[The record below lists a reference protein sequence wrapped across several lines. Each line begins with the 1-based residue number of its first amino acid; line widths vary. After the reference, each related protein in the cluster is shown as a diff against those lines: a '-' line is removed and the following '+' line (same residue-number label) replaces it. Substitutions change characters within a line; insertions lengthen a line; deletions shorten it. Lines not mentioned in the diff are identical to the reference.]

1 MSGADRGWS
10 SLPRLYR
17 DPERRWIAGVCAG
30 IAAYFDLDVRLPR
43 LLAVICLIFFFPLTL
58 LAYVLLALLLKP
70 QPDGRAAD
78 PEEAAF
84 RRGVALQPGRTL
96 AGLRRQFGALET
108 RLQRIETLVTT
119 EDFALHRS
127 FRDLEANHP
136 APGGGERR

>member
-1 MSGADRGWS
+1 MSGSDKGWS

-43 LLAVICLIFFFPLTL
+43 LLAVLSLIFFFPLTL

-70 QPDGRAAD
+70 QPAGPVAD
-78 PEEAAF
+78 SEEAAF

-96 AGLRRQFGALET
+96 AGLRQRFGALET

-119 EDFALHRS
+119 EEFALHRG
-127 FRDLEANHP
+127 FRDLEAGRP
-136 APGGGERR
+136 APGGGARR